1 MICPKCGLEQEQ
13 SPECIKC
20 GIIIEKFQKVLKQ
33 EEETNSQV
41 EGMWKAVLQDYQNEN
56 RHRAYI
62 NFCNKGGHLQK
73 AVANYQEILNQRADD
88 QVAATFQ
95 TEAINLMLSM
105 DLPNSTRRKPK
116 KKRRFRLI

>member
-1 MICPKCGLEQEQ
+1 MICPKCGFEQEE

-20 GIIIEKFQKVLKQ
+20 GIIIEKYQKVLKQ
-33 EEETNSQV
+33 EEEAKDRT
-41 EGMWKAVLQDYQNEN
+41 EGMWEAVLQDYQNEN

-62 NFCNKGGHLQK
+62 NLCNKEGQLQK
-73 AVANYQEILNQRADD
+73 AVANYQEILKQRADD
-88 QVAATFQ
+88 QIATTFQ
-95 TEAINLMLSM
+95 TEAINLMLSK

>member
-1 MICPKCGLEQEQ
+1 MICPKCGFEQEQ

-20 GIIIEKFQKVLKQ
+20 GIIIEKYQKVLKQ
-33 EEETNSQV
+33 EEEAKDRT
-41 EGMWKAVLQDYQNEN
+41 EGMWEAVLQDYQNEN

-62 NFCNKGGHLQK
+62 NFCNKEGRLQK
-73 AVANYQEILNQRADD
+73 AVANYQEILKQRADD
-88 QVAATFQ
+88 QVAVTFQ
-95 TEAINLMLSM
+95 TEAINLMLSK